1 MGIRI
6 EPVPIP
12 EVIEKAPETARRL
25 AGQLRT
31 MPTEVAEYKSLA
43 SAKTWLPESLL
54 QALGNAA

>member
-12 EVIEKAPETARRL
+12 EVIEKAPETALRL

-31 MPTEVAEYKSLA
+31 MPTEVSEYKSLA
-43 SAKTWLPESLL
+43 AAKTWLPESLL
-54 QALGNAA
+54 KALGNTT